1 MPRPKKFRKIHQPP
15 GMKGFR
21 PYGLPSCAL
30 KPLMLSF
37 EEYESLRLVSYEKM
51 SQEEAAKR
59 MNVSRPTLTR
69 IYNSAIETIA
79 KAFVEGMGIEITG
92 GSYQFEKDWY
102 RCRKC
107 HKLIEGLHRHV
118 RCGNCRDFNQNELI
132 KLNL

>member
-21 PYGLPSCAL
+21 PFGMQTCAD
-30 KPLMLSF
+30 KPVLLSF
-37 EEYESLRLVSYEKM
+37 EEYESLRLVSYEKL
-51 SQEEAAKR
+51 SQEEAAER

-79 KAFVEGMGIEITG
+79 KAFVEGKGIEITG
-92 GSYQFEKDWY
+92 GNYQFDQDWY

-107 HKLIEGLHRHV
+107 HKLIEGIHGLV
-118 RCGNCRDFNQNELI
+118 RCGNCPDYKNDELI